1 MSHKHA
7 PKSQDNSGDTLDG
20 VVRGHFEGTLTR
32 REAILRASAL
42 GLSMSG
48 LAALLAA
55 EPASASP
62 LTKRSEALGTLSP
75 AITPARGGTYTE
87 AYLLTPTKLN
97 TVHGPFADE
106 YYPAFFDN
114 VILKDPKGNIVP
126 DLAESWT
133 ISPDGL
139 TVTLKI
145 RDGLKYWSGAPDD
158 AATIAACLE
167 SQRDGGPNTAFLTG
181 VSSFTAGPG
190 NTVLIKL
197 KHPWYGVL
205 NTMATVWMVSANP
218 AYAAKYANSYGTAG
232 TVDGSGPFILE
243 SFDPATAVVG
253 KRNPNYSTIMPFVSN
268 KGPAYL
274 DKVQWNVVLD
284 AATRS
289 SEIEAGTVD
298 CVTQPSLENV
308 AGFKAN
314 PNLVVV
320 DLPQIANY
328 YLALNQTR
336 TELGFNNPKVRQAIS
351 HAIDRRG
358 LVEAVFFGY
367 GVPTYG
373 PLFPADSRYNPAV
386 EAYNQYD
393 PEKAKALLKAA
404 GHKSISFEIW
414 TQPDEF
420 QENLLEA
427 IAGNLQDVGINM
439 NVLVQETVGFFP
451 GLATSDAFMF
461 EWLFDDAISIIAFV
475 LSLPT
480 AKYTGPSPAS
490 RKAVADYFS
499 AKTLASS
506 NNAARQMQVA
516 IASELP
522 IIPLVTP
529 NQVWVHS
536 SKVHG
541 LQPTATMIYPR
552 WNDVWI
558 EP

>member
-7 PKSQDNSGDTLDG
+7 PKSQDYSGETLDG

-55 EPASASP
+55 EPASADP
-62 LTKRSEALGTLSP
+62 LTRRSAAFDKPST
-75 AITPARGGTYTE
+75 AITPVRGGTYTE

-145 RDGLKYWSGAPDD
+145 RDGLKYWSGATDD
-158 AATIAACLE
+158 AASIASCLE

-181 VSSFTAGPG
+181 VSSFTAGPD

-218 AYAAKYANSYGTAG
+218 AYAAKYGNSYGTAG

-314 PNLVVV
+314 SNLVVV

-373 PLFPADSRYNPAV
+373 SLSSRQPLQPSRRGVQPVRPRKGKGSV
-386 EAYNQYD
+386 EGCWPQVH
-393 PEKAKALLKAA
+393 LLR
-404 GHKSISFEIW
+404 
-414 TQPDEF
+414 D
-420 QENLLEA
+420 L
-427 IAGNLQDVGINM
+427 D
-439 NVLVQETVGFFP
+439 
-451 GLATSDAFMF
+451 
-461 EWLFDDAISIIAFV
+461 
-475 LSLPT
+475 
-480 AKYTGPSPAS
+480 
-490 RKAVADYFS
+490 
-499 AKTLASS
+499 
-506 NNAARQMQVA
+506 AARRVPGEPPGGDRRQPPRCRHQYERPRSGDGRIFPRPCHIGRVHVRVA
-516 IASELP
+516 LRRCYFDHCLRSQPPHGEVHRSVASFPE
-522 IIPLVTP
+522 
-529 NQVWVHS
+529 
-536 SKVHG
+536 G
-541 LQPTATMIYPR
+541 CR
-552 WNDVWI
+552 
-558 EP
+558 